1 MAPVS
6 FSGRNLD
13 VRALGPRRQHTSPA
27 LPRKNTVGGRIL
39 TPPPPTTKAT
49 KQVRGA
55 QADHLDR
62 VLILLPRR
70 SPATGLERGASL
82 LSPGLHDGDGT
93 ALTAKDPCEDR
104 AGAA

>member
-1 MAPVS
+1 M
-6 FSGRNLD
+6 SGHW
-13 VRALGPRRQHTSPA
+13 GPGGSTHPPPSPE
-27 LPRKNTVGGRIL
+27 RTQWGDRIL
-39 TPPPPTTKAT
+39 TLPPPTAKAT

-62 VLILLPRR
+62 VLILLPRHR
-70 SPATGLERGASL
+70 PATGLERGASM
-82 LSPGLHDGDGT
+82 LSPGLYDGDGT